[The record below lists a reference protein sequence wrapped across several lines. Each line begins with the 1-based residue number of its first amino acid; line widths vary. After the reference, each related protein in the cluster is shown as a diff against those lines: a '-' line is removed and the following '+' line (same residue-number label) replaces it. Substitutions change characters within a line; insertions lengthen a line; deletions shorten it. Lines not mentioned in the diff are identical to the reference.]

1 MAKEKDKTSG
11 ASAAAPAKD
20 APAPAAP
27 AIPAEAPKRSRFSFS
42 KDQKLAFVLSGL
54 IGILGTEA
62 IAKLLTDEQKAKVTK
77 AQAEVEKIG
86 VGDPFKAV
94 NDRIAAIQVE
104 LKAIDYAADL
114 NKAVAQAK
122 ELSAELDR
130 QIKRKAQIT
139 EMIGA

>member
-62 IAKLLTDEQKAKVTK
+62 IAKLLTDEQKAKVNTLPFTFAEK
-77 AQAEVEKIG
+77 AGHRFRLLSRDVPVPARFPLGWWRIVG
-86 VGDPFKAV
+86 V
-94 NDRIAAIQVE
+94 RAA
-104 LKAIDYAADL
+104 
-114 NKAVAQAK
+114 
-122 ELSAELDR
+122 
-130 QIKRKAQIT
+130 
-139 EMIGA
+139 